1 MRQTIAV
8 LSACIMVFAC
18 GVSAVTQETS
28 QSVFVPQGALVLV
41 GGGANLPA
49 YMQRFQELAGG
60 PNAKIIVIPT
70 SLDDDRFTTEGMA
83 QLRAATQRMF
93 GPQTTLLH
101 TRDRKVADSPE
112 FVAPLRSAS
121 GVWILGG
128 NEDRL
133 TNAYVGTRTE
143 TEIKAL
149 LSRGGVV
156 GGTSAGAIIQGSI
169 RIKAKLAGGADPDA
183 VTWLGTIPSFNLLP
197 SSVVIPHWSQR
208 KLNFNLLA
216 VETEKEPTRI
226 GIGIDE
232 NTAAIVHGNTLEV
245 LGEHQVGIYDGK
257 QHSGKPFLLLSSG
270 QKYDLKSRTLI
281 ISQ

>member
-1 MRQTIAV
+1 MIASVALLLFGLLANSQTAPPPT
-8 LSACIMVFAC
+8 L
-18 GVSAVTQETS
+18 
-28 QSVFVPQGALVLV
+28 VPSGALVLV

-49 YMQRFQELAGG
+49 YMQKFQELAGG
-60 PNAKIIVIPT
+60 TNARIIVIPT
-70 SLDDDRFTTEGMA
+70 SLDDDRLTPEGLEK
-83 QLRAATQRMF
+83 LRATVQRIF
-93 GPQTTLLH
+93 GPQATLLH
-101 TRDRKVADSPE
+101 TRDRKTADSPG

-128 NEDRL
+128 DEDRL

-169 RIKAKLAGGADPDA
+169 RIKARLKGSGDPNA
-183 VTWLGTIPSFNLLP
+183 VTWVGTIPSFDLLP
-197 SSVVIPHWSQR
+197 HSVVIPHWSQR

-216 VETEKEPTRI
+216 AQIENDPSRI

-232 NTAAIVHGNTLEV
+232 NTAAIIRGNILEV
-245 LGEHQVGIYDGK
+245 TGEHQVGIYDGK
-257 QHSGKPFLLLSSG
+257 QHDGKPFLLLSSG
-270 QKYDLKSRTLI
+270 QAYDLKERAPVISR
-281 ISQ
+281 